1 MRVLNLLLITAII
14 LFGAS
19 CGTQNKAVRN
29 YLENTSDTTLAILL
43 PPKEPTIQKNDLLS
57 IRVYSMSIDPAT
69 DIPYNLP
76 EQSPGGG
83 AAAGNINL
91 RGFLVDAEGNIEY
104 PRLGTLQVAGLT
116 KDQLAALIKQKLEG
130 QLTQPSVI
138 VRFINYKVTV
148 LGEVGAPGTYSAPNE
163 KLTILEA
170 LGMAG
175 DITEFG
181 KKNNI
186 KILRESNGQ
195 REIGI
200 MDLTS
205 KNLINSPYYH
215 LQQNDVVMVEQTQRR
230 IQQQERQNVAQQIG
244 LVTSVI
250 TAVALILNFI
260 K

>member
-1 MRVLNLLLITAII
+1 MRILNLLLLTATV
-14 LFGAS
+14 LGAAS
-19 CGTQNKAVRN
+19 CSTQNKAVRN
-29 YLENTSDTTLAILL
+29 YLENTRDTTLPIVSEAR
-43 PPKEPTIQKNDLLS
+43 ETTIQKSDLLS

-76 EQSPGGG
+76 EEGS
-83 AAAGNINL
+83 GNASNNNSL
-91 RGFLVDAEGNIEY
+91 RGFLVNADGNIEY
-104 PRLGTLQVAGLT
+104 PRIGTLHVEGLT
-116 KDQLAALIKQKLEG
+116 KEQLAGLIRQKLEG

-148 LGEVGAPGTYSAPNE
+148 LGEVGSPGTYSTPNE

-170 LGMAG
+170 LGLAG

-181 KKNNI
+181 KKDNI
-186 KILRESNGQ
+186 KILRENNGQ

-200 MDLTS
+200 LDLTS
-205 KNLINSPYYH
+205 KDMFQSPYYH

-230 IQQQERQNVAQQIG
+230 IQQQERQNIAQQIG

-250 TAVALILNFI
+250 TAIALILNFI

>member
-1 MRVLNLLLITAII
+1 MRILNLLFITTIVFFA
-14 LFGAS
+14 AS
-19 CGTQNKAVRN
+19 CSTQNKAVRN
-29 YLENTSDTTLAILL
+29 YLENTGDTTLPILSGVR
-43 PPKEPTIQKNDLLS
+43 ETIIQKNDLLS

-76 EQSPGGG
+76 EQTSGGG
-83 AAAGNINL
+83 SNDNNL
-91 RGFLVDAEGNIEY
+91 RGFLVNAGGDIEY
-104 PRLGTLQVAGLT
+104 PRLGTLHVEGLT
-116 KDQLAALIKQKLEG
+116 KEQLAALIKQKLEG

-138 VRFINYKVTV
+138 VRFINYKVTI
-148 LGEVGAPGTYSAPNE
+148 LGEVGSPGTYAAPNE

-181 KKNNI
+181 KKNTI
-186 KILRESNGQ
+186 KIVRETNGQ

-200 MDLTS
+200 LDLTS
-205 KNLINSPYYH
+205 RDMFNSPYYH

-250 TAVALILNFI
+250 TAIALILNFI